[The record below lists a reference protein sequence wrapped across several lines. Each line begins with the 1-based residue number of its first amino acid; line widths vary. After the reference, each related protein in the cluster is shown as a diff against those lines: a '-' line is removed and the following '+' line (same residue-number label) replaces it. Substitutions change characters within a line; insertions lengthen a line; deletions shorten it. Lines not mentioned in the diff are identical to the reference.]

1 MEPYTYKNKVEIP
14 ALGWIDDLI
23 TVSESGYKTARINA
37 FINAQIASKKLRLGA
52 KKCFMM
58 HVGNKHEDYKNN
70 QLYVDGWDVKTVESY
85 TAGEKDWIDTPVESM
100 KEISHVNS
108 ERYLGQIISSD
119 SKNTANIT
127 KLRNKGIGLKNKVIQ
142 MLNTMPGG
150 IYHFEISVIFRNA
163 YIISSMLSNSEV
175 WYGITKA
182 EIRLL

>member
-1 MEPYTYKNKVEIP
+1 M
-14 ALGWIDDLI
+14 L
-23 TVSESGYKTARINA
+23 
-37 FINAQIASKKLRLGA
+37 
-52 KKCFMM
+52 
-58 HVGNKHEDYKNN
+58 
-70 QLYVDGWDVKTVESY
+70 
-85 TAGEKDWIDTPVESM
+85 
-100 KEISHVNS
+100 SHVNY

-182 EIRLL
+182 EIRLLEQVDEQFTRELFECSNHVATELLYLDLGLTPISFIIKSRKLMFLHHILHQDSESLLYIFFSAQRSNPTKGDWITHIRYILNILKIDKT